1 MIIWRLPANYRHTQ
15 DRCGVKWGSDVKRL
29 SSKVIGN
36 AVSKCAFY
44 CSPNC
49 VSASVRKRYTIHII
63 TANYWHH
70 TSGTLVNQNA
80 HLLTLPTIKYGS
92 EIKIPG
98 KCFFVVQVLLF
109 LLRPE
114 ILRVCSGQLE
124 QFRLERAIMGSD
136 FVKNFMT
143 YITVIISELQRN
155 CEKKWKKFAEK
166 FAQFKKRQ

>member
-1 MIIWRLPANYRHTQ
+1 MLVSLRESCGPAAEVYLLR
-15 DRCGVKWGSDVKRL
+15 GSAVSL
-29 SSKVIGN
+29 SIPPNPELSVFIGN

-63 TANYWHH
+63 TANYWHY
-70 TSGTLVNQNA
+70 TSGTLVTQNA

-155 CEKKWKKFAEK
+155 CEKK
-166 FAQFKKRQ
+166 

>member
-1 MIIWRLPANYRHTQ
+1 MMCVFALMAQIYTLQNLHQNYHPLKIIKQQR
-15 DRCGVKWGSDVKRL
+15 S
-29 SSKVIGN
+29 IGN

-63 TANYWHH
+63 TANYWHY

-143 YITVIISELQRN
+143 YITVMISELQRN
-155 CEKKWKKFAEK
+155 CEKK
-166 FAQFKKRQ
+166 

>member
-1 MIIWRLPANYRHTQ
+1 ML
-15 DRCGVKWGSDVKRL
+15 
-29 SSKVIGN
+29 IGN

-44 CSPNC
+44 
-49 VSASVRKRYTIHII
+49 VARIASAPPDGGADAIHI
-63 TANYWHH
+63 TANYWHY

-155 CEKKWKKFAEK
+155 CEKK
-166 FAQFKKRQ
+166 